1 MSEDH
6 FSKNAYSPKKMN
18 SKIDSARLLVIILLG
33 ILFCYK
39 IFKFSNLE
47 GSDHPL
53 ISPLFDMILILGIII
68 FLIHKDDYDFTESA
82 IKGEPLKQ
90 TYIDKYFRK
99 NK

>member
-1 MSEDH
+1 MIRKIKGILNEKTKEYKKD
-6 FSKNAYSPKKMN
+6 NPK
-18 SKIDSARLLVIILLG
+18 AAG

-39 IFKFSNLE
+39 IFKFSSME

>member
-1 MSEDH
+1 MSEDNFLKNT
-6 FSKNAYSPKKMN
+6 FSSKKMN
-18 SKIDSARLLVIILLG
+18 GKIDSSRLLDIILLG

-39 IFKFSNLE
+39 IFKFSNME
-47 GSDHPL
+47 GSDHLL

-68 FLIHKDDYDFTESA
+68 FLIHKDDYDFTEST

>member
-1 MSEDH
+1 M
-6 FSKNAYSPKKMN
+6 
-18 SKIDSARLLVIILLG
+18 
-33 ILFCYK
+33 
-39 IFKFSNLE
+39 E